1 MLLTAPVPAGAVAY
15 WTLVF
20 ALPYDGVGDV
30 RMQHWRAC
38 YSMHAACQRSPGGQA
53 LIVQFNQIT
62 ATMKCP
68 FCNHEDTPVLDTR
81 LSEDGHSIRRRRRC
95 GNCDKRFT
103 TYERIELTMPVI
115 VKKNGSRTDFDP
127 AKLRGSLMLA
137 LRKRPVSAEAVDMA
151 IQSIQDKLLQ
161 SGEREVMS
169 GQVGELVMRE
179 LKRLDK
185 IAYIRFASVYKSFE
199 DVTEFQDVIDE
210 VGLERKGA
218 KKRES

>member
-1 MLLTAPVPAGAVAY
+1 MSRRCTPRSAGYCPAVELTE
-15 WTLVF
+15 
-20 ALPYDGVGDV
+20 
-30 RMQHWRAC
+30 
-38 YSMHAACQRSPGGQA
+38 S
-53 LIVQFNQIT
+53 I

-81 LSEDGHSIRRRRRC
+81 LSEDGRSIRRRRRC
-95 GNCDKRFT
+95 EDCDKRFT

-115 VKKNGSRTDFDP
+115 VKKNGSRTEFDP

-137 LRKRPVSAEAVDMA
+137 LRKRPVSAEALDVA

-169 GQVGELVMRE
+169 GQIGELVMRE

-199 DVTEFQDVIDE
+199 DITEFQDAIDE
-210 VGLERKGA
+210 VGQERKNA
-218 KKRES
+218 RKRES